1 MIINYINT
9 LVLLVSQLEAE
20 SKGGVRDTDW
30 QPQSCQHTDVPTPH
44 THTSWIRNTHH
55 WTLNQKNQ
63 FYSSKIGIRYCTLL
77 LNVEINKCQ
86 HNMIRV
92 WIATSTDLNS
102 SWWVYYQITYMSKYL
117 ILIYIWLVITTD
129 RTTRQHTDEPT
140 HVVSFLTHDHVRV
153 VIRAYTQV
161 HICTH
166 TYMIPHT
173 SKSTAYTTLGVTQ
186 SNHWMDH
193 TLHN

>member
-1 MIINYINT
+1 MILETHPNAIYDSISHVHHCKCGDNDIMYRLVGSNTMIIDYINT

-102 SWWVYYQITYMSKYL
+102 SWWVTYQI
-117 ILIYIWLVITTD
+117 IY
-129 RTTRQHTDEPT
+129 
-140 HVVSFLTHDHVRV
+140 
-153 VIRAYTQV
+153 
-161 HICTH
+161 
-166 TYMIPHT
+166 T
-173 SKSTAYTTLGVTQ
+173 SKQLT
-186 SNHWMDH
+186 W
-193 TLHN
+193 